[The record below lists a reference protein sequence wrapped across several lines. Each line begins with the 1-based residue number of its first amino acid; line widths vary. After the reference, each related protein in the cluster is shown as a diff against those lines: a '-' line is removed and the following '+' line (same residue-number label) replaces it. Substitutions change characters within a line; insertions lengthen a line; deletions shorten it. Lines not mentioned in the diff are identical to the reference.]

1 MRIVII
7 VALFLSGC
15 GLTPTQQKW
24 ATIGAGVLI
33 TGAIVAHEMDSGK
46 AAQPETDKGAF
57 HPCPSG
63 NTLSCK

>member
-1 MRIVII
+1 MRIFILF
-7 VALFLSGC
+7 ALFLSGC

-46 AAQPETDKGAF
+46 AVQPDNGKGAF

-63 NTLSCK
+63 NTISCK